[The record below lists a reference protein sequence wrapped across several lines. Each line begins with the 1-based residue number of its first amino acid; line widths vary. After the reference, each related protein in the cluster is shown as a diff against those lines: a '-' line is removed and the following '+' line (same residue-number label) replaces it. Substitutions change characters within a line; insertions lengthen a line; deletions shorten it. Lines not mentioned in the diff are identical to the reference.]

1 MSVSNAAYT
10 VSLGHDSLLF
20 NYYPFSDPYSTPD
33 LEAGWAPWND
43 VTGGYNPEVGTDTV
57 DLSQGRWSQRT
68 KQDGA
73 IVELY
78 FKGSSLNLLGTI
90 YQAGFDVWLDGKTV
104 ETSPGNGRLA
114 SFTDLKGTDHRMLL
128 TAHPTSNGSLWFY
141 GAEIGVD
148 LPDSPIINQ
157 MTADVD
163 YGGYWI
169 QMNDRQL
176 GTFHAATRA
185 GAYVSLTLHQ
195 ASAVTVYGI
204 RSLQNGHYNVTLD
217 GNSTTYMAKS
227 SFPSVSV
234 LFAALDLDPSV
245 DHQLTLTNLDEGERL
260 GIVSVNV
267 TTSTPRPASNEIK
280 PAIPLGTKIAL
291 IVAGAVA
298 LLVIVFFIVFFFL
311 RRVRVGRRSRGKA
324 HSTFNPFQFSTYNPS
339 FVMVDT
345 VTTKLPQTPLVVI
358 GDPNVSIRSRPSGE
372 QFKGEIEREN
382 KYDDGDDDDDD
393 DESYQF
399 VHYPLLASTPSLEIP
414 DLGSEFH
421 VSFPSEKAS
430 SRHHSRSSRRSHLV
444 SHRSDHHTSEQSDFL
459 HLQDSSHSTDAQS
472 KRSKGSVRSEDRSL
486 ERQRSRVRFST
497 PPVPNLLTLR
507 TLNRGRSLRLSDP
520 RASRHTFGVGQS
532 PTSPTESVPFTVGTS
547 VTFEHPESTPPH
559 SEEAMRLSGEGTRS
573 TDNSHYPSEPP
584 SLRDAESEGFIPA
597 ANRQWGGPST

>member
-185 GAYVSLTLHQ
+185 GAHVSLTLHQ

-245 DHQLTLTNLDEGERL
+245 DHQLTLTNLDEGDRL

-382 KYDDGDDDDDD
+382 KYDDG
-393 DESYQF
+393 ETTMTTTMTMNRINLF
-399 VHYPLLASTPSLEIP
+399 IIHYWLA
-414 DLGSEFH
+414 
-421 VSFPSEKAS
+421 
-430 SRHHSRSSRRSHLV
+430 RHLWRSPTL
-444 SHRSDHHTSEQSDFL
+444 
-459 HLQDSSHSTDAQS
+459 
-472 KRSKGSVRSEDRSL
+472 VRSFTFPFPVKR
-486 ERQRSRVRFST
+486 
-497 PPVPNLLTLR
+497 PPVGITLAPPGALTWCPIEATIIRRNSRISFTSKTHR
-507 TLNRGRSLRLSDP
+507 TQQMHSPSDRKVLFGVRTDLWSDRGVAYGSLRLQFLTCLLYG
-520 RASRHTFGVGQS
+520 H
-532 PTSPTESVPFTVGTS
+532 
-547 VTFEHPESTPPH
+547 
-559 SEEAMRLSGEGTRS
+559 
-573 TDNSHYPSEPP
+573 
-584 SLRDAESEGFIPA
+584 
-597 ANRQWGGPST
+597 